1 MSRLQV
7 EDKKKQSDLIKCDK
21 DQSMI
26 QDALESSDMLLLKIQ
41 IYN

>member
-7 EDKKKQSDLIKCDK
+7 EDKKKHTNPWLE
-21 DQSMI
+21 
-26 QDALESSDMLLLKIQ
+26 DALESSDMLLLKIQ